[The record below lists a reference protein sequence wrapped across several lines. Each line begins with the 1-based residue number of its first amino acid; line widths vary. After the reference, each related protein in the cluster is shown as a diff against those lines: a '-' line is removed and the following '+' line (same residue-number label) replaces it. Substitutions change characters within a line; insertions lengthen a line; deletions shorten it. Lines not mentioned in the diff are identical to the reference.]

1 MTENRKY
8 SNSQITGFVSGI
20 VLFALILFFGAG
32 SVNPTAYNM
41 AATAVLM
48 AVWWISEAIPLGATS
63 LIPVVVF
70 PLLGISSGTDAAS
83 EYFNSTIFLFLGGFL
98 IAIAMERW
106 NLHKRIALI
115 IILFLGSGSS
125 GIILGFML
133 ATAFLSMF
141 ISNTATALMMLPI
154 GISVI
159 HKMQES
165 YKGKDA
171 DNFPVSLMLGIAYG
185 ASLGGIATLVGTPPN
200 LAFVRIFHISFPESP
215 EISFGNWMLL
225 GLPIAIVMLFLTWIL
240 LTKILYKL
248 KNKTSFDK
256 QLLREEYK
264 LLGKPGFEEKCVLA
278 VFVLTAVLWV
288 FRADLSFGS
297 FVLPGWSNLI
307 GNSKYIDDST
317 VAILMSL
324 LLFILPAKTGERKRL
339 LNAKSF
345 GKIPWEI
352 VILFGGGFALASG
365 FQSSGLSELL
375 GNQLTALSGI
385 PPILMIVIVCFC
397 LTFLTELTSNT
408 ATTQT
413 LLPIIA
419 AISVAMRINPLFLMI
434 PATLSA
440 SFAFMM
446 PVATPPNAIVFS
458 SGKVTIKQMATTGL
472 ILNLVG
478 IVVVTLM
485 FYFLG
490 DFLFGINPNEFPLWA
505 VPKEQ

>member
-1 MTENRKY
+1 MITKDNY
-8 SNSQITGFVSGI
+8 SKSQITGFALGI
-20 VLFALILFFGAG
+20 ILFIIFLFIG
-32 SVNPTAYNM
+32 SGSEHQSAYFM
-41 AATAVLM
+41 AAVALLM
-48 AVWWISEAIPLGATS
+48 ATWWISEAIPLGTTS
-63 LIPVVVF
+63 LLPVVLL
-70 PLLGISSGTDAAS
+70 PLLGISSTGDVSS

-98 IAIAMERW
+98 IAIAMETW

-125 GIILGFML
+125 GTILGFML

-159 HKMQES
+159 SKMQEF
-165 YKGKDA
+165 YDGKDSE
-171 DNFPVSLMLGIAYG
+171 NFSVSLMLGIAYG

-200 LAFVRIFHISFPESP
+200 LAFVRIFHISFPDAP
-215 EISFGNWMLL
+215 EISFGKWMIL
-225 GLPIAIVMLFLTWIL
+225 GLPIAIVMLFITWIL
-240 LTKILYKL
+240 LTKILYRL
-248 KNKTSFDK
+248 KNKASFDK
-256 QLLREEYK
+256 KLIKDEYK
-264 LLGKPGFEEKCVLA
+264 LLGKPGFEEKWVLA
-278 VFVLTAVLWV
+278 IFTITALLWI
-288 FRADLSFGS
+288 FRIDLSLGS
-297 FVLPGWSNLI
+297 FFIPGWSNLL

-317 VAILMSL
+317 VGIFMSL
-324 LLFILPAKTGERKRL
+324 LLFILPSKNGEHKRL
-339 LNAKSF
+339 LNAGAF

-375 GNQLTALSGI
+375 GKQLSALSGI
-385 PPILMIVIVCFC
+385 PPILMVVIVCFS

-413 LLPIIA
+413 ILPILA
-419 AISVAMRINPLFLMI
+419 AISVAINLNPLFLMI

-458 SGKVTIKQMATTGL
+458 SGKVSIKQMVRTGL
-472 ILNLVG
+472 ILNLIG
-478 IVVVTLM
+478 VVVVSLM

-490 DFLFGINPNEFPLWA
+490 DFLFGINPNEFPFWA
-505 VPKEQ
+505 KP